1 MLIAVTF
8 MNICFNYQNIGTP
21 KQNTSKWNVVTPKR
35 PRCDV
40 SMINAYWYHIY
51 SAHFKYVYI
60 L

>member
-1 MLIAVTF
+1 
-8 MNICFNYQNIGTP
+8 MNICFNYQNTGTP

-40 SMINAYWYHIY
+40 SMISAYWYC
-51 SAHFKYVYI
+51 AHFKYVYI